1 MKNWLT
7 QVRFRNILKF
17 AIIIDN
23 FSKYLDEWIAA
34 GNGYFREKNNCRR
47 SAKDSLIHK

>member
-7 QVRFRNILKF
+7 QVRFRHILKF

-23 FSKYLDEWIAA
+23 FSKYLDEWIAP
-34 GNGYFREKNNCRR
+34 GSGYLREKSKIIADDPRKIR
-47 SAKDSLIHK
+47 